1 MTALGLYPSPVR
13 KVSRPVFEVSI
24 WPLNIKLFPLP
35 VPSQSP
41 TTFARPSSTSCQDT
55 AIPISSSVLRMYR
68 PISNSSPV
76 ALGMFTTSHDI
87 ATISSSRICA
97 RIAVASSSF
106 IEPCASAACGVIILF
121 SATKIV
127 RIRAKLLTPLRRH
140 QEIVFQAQ
148 ASAALPVNSRFDG
161 PHHTGLHCPRRQ
173 LMRIGRLVRP
183 RSDAMSNRMRRLPRI
198 SRGINSL
205 PDDAINIAHRRAI
218 MNGSNGIVENRQ
230 QLVEE
235 RVVSHGEQP
244 GTKILRQVSPI
255 AIRTYP
261 NLNER
266 RLIFNNR
273 ARASRGERRNAWSRP
288 HQSESA
294 CHFHFALVSN
304 TDVVN
309 VPFDH
314 RRNFALSHSWLDLV
328 PGMLHAQRSQF
339 ICQAHSLDFLSR
351 LEHTNLRQEWRSIDR
366 FLASTTK
373 RIVKSLPVH
382 GRLPYHAIA
391 DLRSL
396 RKLDAH
402 PPRKFSFPQNLKG
415 HFHRADHR
423 GPRIFR
429 MIERKKPD
437 IFIPSGALRLSKLR
451 FDYQQRRLA
460 FAREDRKIIALHGP
474 VIREV

>member
-13 KVSRPVFEVSI
+13 KVSRPVLEVSI
-24 WPLNIKLFPLP
+24 WPLNIRLFPLP

-55 AIPISSSVLRMYR
+55 ARPISSSVLRMYR

-106 IEPCASAACGVIILF
+106 IEPCASAACGVIIYIYF

-127 RIRAKLLTPLRRH
+127 RIRAKLLTPFRRH
-140 QEIVFQAQ
+140 QEIVFQTQ
-148 ASAALPVNSRFDG
+148 ASAALPVNSRFDS

-173 LMRIGRLVRP
+173 LMRVRRFVRA

-198 SRGINSL
+198 SRGIDSL
-205 PDDAINIAHRRAI
+205 PDEAINIAHRRAI

-244 GTKILRQVSPI
+244 GTKIFRQVSPI
-255 AIRTYP
+255 AIRAYP

-266 RLIFNNR
+266 RFIFNNR
-273 ARASRGERRNAWSRP
+273 ARASRGERRNAWPRP

-294 CHFHFALVSN
+294 SHLHF
-304 TDVVN
+304 
-309 VPFDH
+309 PFVANADLMNMSFNH
-314 RRNFALSHSWLDLV
+314 RRNFALSHSWLDAV
-328 PGMLHAQRSQF
+328 AGMLHAQRSQ
-339 ICQAHSLDFLSR
+339 
-351 LEHTNLRQEWRSIDR
+351 
-366 FLASTTK
+366 
-373 RIVKSLPVH
+373 
-382 GRLPYHAIA
+382 
-391 DLRSL
+391 
-396 RKLDAH
+396 
-402 PPRKFSFPQNLKG
+402 
-415 HFHRADHR
+415 
-423 GPRIFR
+423 
-429 MIERKKPD
+429 
-437 IFIPSGALRLSKLR
+437 
-451 FDYQQRRLA
+451 
-460 FAREDRKIIALHGP
+460 
-474 VIREV
+474 

>member
-1 MTALGLYPSPVR
+1 M
-13 KVSRPVFEVSI
+13 
-24 WPLNIKLFPLP
+24 NIRLFPLP
-35 VPSQSP
+35 LPSKSP
-41 TTFARPSSTSCQDT
+41 TTFARPSSTSCHDT
-55 AIPISSSVLRMYR
+55 ARPISSSVVRMYR

-106 IEPCASAACGVIILF
+106 IDPCASAACGVIILF

-127 RIRAKLLTPLRRH
+127 RIRAKLLTPVRRH

-148 ASAALPVNSRFDG
+148 ASAALPVNARFDS
-161 PHHTGLHCPRRQ
+161 PHHTGLHCSWRQ
-173 LMRIGRLVRP
+173 LMRIRRLVRA

-205 PDDAINIAHRRAI
+205 PDDAINIAHRRAV

-244 GTKILRQVSPI
+244 GTKIFRQVSPI
-255 AIRTYP
+255 AIRAYP

-266 RLIFNNR
+266 GLIFNNR
-273 ARASRGERRNAWSRP
+273 ARASRGERRNAWPGP

-294 CHFHFALVSN
+294 RHLHFPFVAN
-304 TDVVN
+304 ADRVN
-309 VPFDH
+309 MPFDH
-314 RRNFALSHSWLDLV
+314 RRDFALSHSWLDV
-328 PGMLHAQRSQF
+328 VSGILHAHRSQF
-339 ICQAHSLDFLSR
+339 ICHAHTLNFLSG
-351 LEHTNLRQEWRSIDR
+351 LEHTNLGQKRRSIHC

-373 RIVKSLPVH
+373 RIVKSLPVN
-382 GRLPYHAIA
+382 GRLPHHAIA

-402 PPRKFSFPQNLKG
+402 APRKLSFPQNLNG
-415 HFHRADHR
+415 HFHRTDHR
-423 GPRIFR
+423 RPRIFWV
-429 MIERKKPD
+429 IERKKPD
-437 IFIPSGALRLSKLR
+437 IFIPSGALRLAK
-451 FDYQQRRLA
+451 
-460 FAREDRKIIALHGP
+460 
-474 VIREV
+474 